1 MKQNGFI
8 TFCKFSVTAVMSVQF
23 TKAQTEAIDANNG
36 TLLVSAGA
44 GSGKTSVLTER
55 IIKKICS
62 ESEDFNITDFLVV
75 TFTRASATDLKNK
88 ISNAINKRL
97 SENIGSAHLKN
108 QQMLLGHA
116 NISTIHSFCRALIN
130 ANFEKL
136 GIPANFR
143 IADENEMSIIKRYLL
158 DGLLEE
164 YHDKNSEIYTARSDS
179 GNGFSHGDFI
189 FAIENFIG
197 AKDDE
202 NIYGVIMKIYD
213 KIISEIDGEKLFSS
227 EIALMREITA
237 LSPEAPFFSTEFG
250 KDIKRQLSGGIEG
263 HIWSLRKMT
272 AEISAVRFEVLDKKY
287 SGCLYNMRNFFVRL
301 AEIIDEGS
309 HSAYS
314 EAYELCES
322 YESVKVGSH
331 RIDKDDHASLGQKEL
346 LDKKLKSVKKSID
359 YIRTLFSYDFP
370 DILRFASG
378 YERSLTVLAD
388 IIQKF
393 DANLNAEKQKRKS
406 FEFSDL
412 ERLAFRLLVDKI
424 GENGEI
430 YVTDLAAQIKQTY
443 KEIYIDEYQDTNKLQ
458 DIIFKAISTENDK
471 CENGNRFMVGDV
483 KQSIYAFRGAK
494 PEIFSLYS
502 KTFEEDA
509 GPDSPKKIYL
519 RKNFRSSPAII
530 DFINHIFSSLFSEK
544 LGGLEYTGGEV
555 LECGRIFDET
565 SGEETKQSDVS
576 FALVEKNLAENGD
589 APPEEEDAESE
600 NEDELL
606 ELAASAEAEYIAL
619 TIKKLLES
627 GKLKNG
633 EKILPRHITV
643 LMRNYTKGDLL
654 MDALKKYEIPC
665 YTDKAKGFLASAEIM
680 LALALLKTVDNPTRD
695 IELAAVLKSP
705 VFHFSLDEL
714 INIKNTGKAGHGWKD
729 HLFWHVRDYAF
740 GGDLAGLRAK
750 CGDFLAKL
758 NLWRAK
764 SRILPVDKFIW
775 YLYRQTDMMAKIS
788 IESFAAEREANLML
802 LYEYA
807 RKFEETTFCGLYGF
821 LNYLNDVQKG
831 KNDFEKAKVISENSD
846 VVKIM
851 SVHKAKGLE
860 FPVCILANTGSLFNK
875 SDYQGNFAISGE
887 GIYFDLKYSD
897 GMGIEKTPFKKLFSE
912 KIKSETFSEEA
923 RILYVALTRAIERLI
938 IVGAVDNID
947 KFLIQHTQTADF
959 SESDSTLKWLSQIL
973 LSPNGQ
979 NKTGI
984 DFKVDLARAG
994 KLCEMIKAAGRD
1006 TRKDET
1012 KPDGEE
1018 TDFAEILKYTGKIAR
1033 MYDFEYKKSFLSKV
1047 PTKISVSNLHPG
1059 ILRED
1064 EYTLETNKELSMAP
1078 LPRFIEETVAE
1089 DPALAGTATHYFMQ
1103 FADFNHTEI
1112 YGAKEEAENLLSG
1125 GFITRAQYQRLDFAP
1140 IDRFFSSG
1148 LYSKIKAAKRVY
1160 RETPFNLKVSV
1171 RDFLGGEIPEG
1182 EEYILIQG
1190 AIDLFFE
1197 DRDGKMYVV
1206 DFKTDR
1212 VNRPEGKNILMTRH
1226 RRQIGYYCKAV
1237 REISKRP
1244 VEGAYIYSFA
1254 LNEAVPVQY

>member
-1 MKQNGFI
+1 M
-8 TFCKFSVTAVMSVQF
+8 MSMQF
-23 TKAQTEAIDANNG
+23 TKSQTDAINADRC

-55 IIKKICS
+55 IIKKICG

-97 SENIGSAHLKN
+97 SENIGSAHLKK
-108 QQMLLGHA
+108 QQMLLGRA
-116 NISTIHSFCRALIN
+116 SISTIHSFCRSLIN

-143 IADENEMSIIKRYLL
+143 MADENEMSIIKRSLL

-164 YHDKNSEIYTARSDS
+164 YHDKNSEIYKAQSELS
-179 GNGFSHGDFI
+179 EKFSHEDFI

-202 NIYGVIMKIYD
+202 NIYGVILKMYD
-213 KIISEIDGEKLFSS
+213 KITSEIDGAKLFSS

-237 LSPEAPFFSTEFG
+237 SERGAPFFLTKFG
-250 KDIKRQLSGGIEG
+250 KDIKKQLSGGIEG
-263 HIWSLRKMT
+263 HIWSIKKMT

-287 SGCLYNMRNFFVRL
+287 SGCLYHMRNFFVRL
-301 AEIIDEGS
+301 AEIIGEGS
-309 HSAYS
+309 LSAYG
-314 EAYELCES
+314 EAYELCAG
-322 YESVKVGSH
+322 YENVKVGSH
-331 RIDKDDHASLGQKEL
+331 RIDKEDYASLDQKEL
-346 LDKKLKSVKKSID
+346 IDKKLKAVKKSID
-359 YIRTLFSYDFP
+359 YIQKLFSYDFF
-370 DILRFASG
+370 DIQRFASG
-378 YERSLTVLAD
+378 YERSLVVLGD
-388 IIQKF
+388 IIQRF

-412 ERLAFRLLVDKI
+412 ERLAFRLLVEKI

-430 YVTDLAAQIKQTY
+430 YTTDLAAQLKGGY
-443 KEIYIDEYQDTNKLQ
+443 KEIYIDEYQDTNKIQ
-458 DIIFKAISTENDK
+458 DIIFKAISTENDR

-502 KTFEEDA
+502 KTFEENA
-509 GPDSPKKIYL
+509 GPNSPKKIYL

-530 DFINHIFSSLFSEK
+530 DFINHIFTSLFSEK

-555 LECGRIFDET
+555 LECGRVFDET
-565 SGEETKQSDVS
+565 SDISDIKESDVS
-576 FALVEKNLAENGD
+576 FALVEKSLGENSG
-589 APPEEEDAESE
+589 APPEEEDTESE
-600 NEDELL
+600 EEENENENELF
-606 ELAASAEAEYIAL
+606 EGVASAEAEYVAL

-654 MDALKKYEIPC
+654 VDALKKYEIPC

-695 IELAAVLKSP
+695 VDLAAVLKSP
-705 VFHFSLDEL
+705 VFGFSLEDL
-714 INIKNTGKAGHGWKD
+714 INIKGGQSKRSYKD
-729 HLFWHVRDYAF
+729 PLFRYVRDYAS
-740 GGDLAGLRAK
+740 GGNLSELKAK
-750 CGDFLAKL
+750 CSDFLAKL

-788 IESFAAEREANLML
+788 LESFAAEREANLML

-807 RKFEETTFCGLYGF
+807 RRFEETTFCGLYGF

-860 FPVCILANTGSLFNK
+860 FPVCILANTGSPFNK
-875 SDYQGNFAISGE
+875 NDYQGNFAISGE

-897 GMGIEKTPFKKLFSE
+897 GMGVEKTPFKKLFSE
-912 KIKSETFSEEA
+912 RIKSETFSEEA
-923 RILYVALTRAIERLI
+923 RILYVALTRAVERLI
-938 IVGAVDNID
+938 VVGAVDNID
-947 KFLIQHTQTADF
+947 KFLAQHTGSADF
-959 SESDSTLKWLSQIL
+959 SESDSTLKWLTQIL
-973 LSPNGQ
+973 LSPDGQ
-979 NKTGI
+979 NKTGTEL
-984 DFKVDLARAG
+984 KVDLTRFA
-994 KLCEMIKAAGRD
+994 KLCEMIKAAARD
-1006 TRKDET
+1006 TKKDET
-1012 KPDGEE
+1012 EPAAAKQ
-1018 TDFAEILKYTGKIAR
+1018 TDSAEILRYTARIAR
-1033 MYDFEYKKSFLSKV
+1033 MYDFEYKKNFLSKV
-1047 PTKISVSNLHPG
+1047 PAKISVSSLHPG

-1064 EYTLETNKELSMAP
+1064 EYTSGTNKELSMSP

-1103 FADFNHTEI
+1103 FADFEHTEI
-1112 YGAKEEAENLLSG
+1112 YGAGEEAKNLLAG
-1125 GFITRAQYQRLDFAP
+1125 GFMTPAQYQRLDFAP
-1140 IDRFFSSG
+1140 IDRFFSST
-1148 LYSKIKAAKRVY
+1148 LYAKIKSAKRVY

-1171 RDFLGGEIPEG
+1171 RDFLGGEVPEG

-1197 DRDGKMYVV
+1197 AKDGKMYVV

-1212 VNRPEGKNILMTRH
+1212 VYRPDGKNILVTRH

-1237 REISKRP
+1237 REISGKP